1 MADSPSWLTPQENA
15 APAMDVPIAAPKAAA
30 ASAAAPSSSLMTEQ
44 MVADEKELP
53 GIILVMRL
61 ANMGVSIALMA
72 CSVSLQLY
80 MLIPLPVL
88 VYTPLP
94 ST

>member
-1 MADSPSWLTPQENA
+1 
-15 APAMDVPIAAPKAAA
+15 MDVPIAAPKAAA
-30 ASAAAPSSSLMTEQ
+30 AASAAAAPSSSLMTEQ